1 MLAIY
6 LAMGCWHSHGNAFL
20 SCFLPTCLYPTTI
33 YSFPHRLSHSSALP
47 FGVLDATALMA
58 DPKTSR
64 KARHHGNGAKN
75 SMSPEW
81 DLYNAAATLE
91 NRGAEPRGA
100 LSEAETVCQHLP
112 GTVQDL
118 PLNHQH
124 PEQCGK
130 PVGLQT
136 RMVATWPRFP
146 TWTKRGQRLFI
157 LSSTV
162 LLAADIFRNRPKRI
176 AVFPDVLGR
185 VSSVVRGSKFVRGLG
200 VDMVLGWNVT
210 RQDYSQLAVEVLA
223 SSAAGRTSRESPL
236 PESGARSTPRTSG
249 AG

>member
-1 MLAIY
+1 
-6 LAMGCWHSHGNAFL
+6 
-20 SCFLPTCLYPTTI
+20 
-33 YSFPHRLSHSSALP
+33 
-47 FGVLDATALMA
+47 MA

-75 SMSPEW
+75 AMSPEW

-91 NRGAEPRGA
+91 SRGAEPRGA
-100 LSEAETVCQHLP
+100 LR
-112 GTVQDL
+112 
-118 PLNHQH
+118 
-124 PEQCGK
+124 QCGK
-130 PVGLQT
+130 QVGLRI

-146 TWTKRGQRLFI
+146 TWTKRGQWLFI

-162 LLAADIFRNRPKRI
+162 LLAADIFRIRPKRI

-185 VSSVVRGSKFVRGLG
+185 VSSVVRGSKFVCGFG
-200 VDMVLGWNVT
+200 VDMALGWNGT

-236 PESGARSTPRTSG
+236 PESGARSTLRTSG

>member
-1 MLAIY
+1 
-6 LAMGCWHSHGNAFL
+6 
-20 SCFLPTCLYPTTI
+20 
-33 YSFPHRLSHSSALP
+33 
-47 FGVLDATALMA
+47 
-58 DPKTSR
+58 
-64 KARHHGNGAKN
+64 
-75 SMSPEW
+75 MSPEW

-91 NRGAEPRGA
+91 NRGAESRGA
-100 LSEAETVCQHLP
+100 L
-112 GTVQDL
+112 
-118 PLNHQH
+118 
-124 PEQCGK
+124 K
-130 PVGLQT
+130 
-136 RMVATWPRFP
+136 FP

-200 VDMVLGWNVT
+200 VDMVLEWNGT
-210 RQDYSQLAVEVLA
+210 RQDYSRLAVEVLA

-236 PESGARSTPRTSG
+236 PESGARSTLRTSG